1 MPAKDIYHDAVKHAL
16 QKEGWT
22 ITHDPLFL
30 RVGGVDV
37 SIDLGAEKLIA
48 AEKNGERIAVEV
60 KSFAGPSAISEFHTA
75 LGQSLNYRHALLKKE
90 PERIL
95 YLAVPLEIYEAF
107 FTLQFVREIVELY
120 QLKLILYD
128 ARKEVIIK
136 WLK

>member
-1 MPAKDIYHDAVKHAL
+1 MPAKDIYHDAVKNAL
-16 QKEGWT
+16 QKDGWT

-37 SIDLGAEKLIA
+37 SIDLGAEKLFA

-90 PERIL
+90 PERVL
-95 YLAVPLEIYEAF
+95 YLAVPLEIYETF

-128 ARKEVIIK
+128 ASREVVIQ